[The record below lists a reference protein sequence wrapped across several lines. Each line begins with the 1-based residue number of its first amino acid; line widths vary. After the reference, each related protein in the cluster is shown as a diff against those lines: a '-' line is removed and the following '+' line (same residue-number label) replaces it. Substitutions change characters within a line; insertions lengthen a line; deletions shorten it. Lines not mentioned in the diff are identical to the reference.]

1 MRNLFAKITLAAL
14 LAASIGAAP
23 ALAGGALE
31 QVDITGNVPSPIAGH
46 VNARLVPIFWDA
58 RCIPVQYRVNNTLN
72 PIPNPLGPAFL
83 TLADATA
90 AFQSSLDSW
99 NQIPTSFIEMQIV
112 GTVANPSPRGF
123 DMKNELTFRTPPGF
137 TAIASSPS
145 TSLIADSTFTHGQ
158 NIDGDADPDVSSAI
172 SVCTDV
178 DGDGDV
184 EFPAGF
190 YKAGTILDN
199 DVQFSTA
206 LRYTTNPASADIIA
220 NSVDLEGVAVHEL
233 GHSLGLSHV
242 VVNNKSTTDGGSP
255 TMFPFIDTSDPAA
268 ELQQRTL
275 DSDDIAWAS
284 YYYQE
289 GTAASGPA
297 ALQPGDVAFGN
308 AYGLITGEVIHGVF
322 NEPVAGASVAA
333 VNRQTGEI
341 VANGLSGTT
350 QLSRSAT
357 GGLFLIDP
365 AYNILNGNYVIPVP
379 KGNYDVFV
387 EAMDGNPVPAANVSL
402 TGQIGGLFGQLNFEE
417 EFWNGNNEGAIE
429 KRAGEAKNVHV
440 NEGEVETGIDFI
452 TNQTIRIANFGNR
465 NFIGF
470 TLQAGGSHYAVRIPA
485 SQISAV
491 LPGQDIYIQAG
502 LFETSLVDAS
512 TVPMWAEAMLTTG
525 SVDATTGAATINLAS
540 PLEKATGFLAADN
553 DFAPLYFKNP
563 HDLGKAVREGIASGA
578 ITDLFLVLRLPQG
591 PFPGVSVTP
600 PVIGLDGGVAVNDV
614 PIFGLSYLSTDGG
627 ATFSRVTNFN
637 FRFALELS
645 PAL

>member
-46 VNARLVPIFWDA
+46 VNARLVPIFWDT
-58 RCIPVQYRVNNTLN
+58 RCVPVQYRMNNTLN
-72 PIPNPLGPAFL
+72 PIPNPAGPAFL

-90 AFQSSLDSW
+90 AFESSMESW
-99 NQIPTSFIEMQIV
+99 NSIPTSFIEMQIV
-112 GTVANPSPRGF
+112 GTVANLSPRGF

-145 TSLIADSTFTHGQ
+145 TSLVADSTFTHGLD
-158 NIDGDADPDVSSAI
+158 IDGDGDSDVSSAI

-178 DGDGDV
+178 DSDGDV
-184 EFPAGF
+184 EFPAGL

-206 LRYTTNPASADIIA
+206 LRYTTDPAAADNIGG
-220 NSVDLEGVAVHEL
+220 SVDLEAVAVHEL
-233 GHSLGLSHV
+233 GHSHGLSHV
-242 VVNNKSTTDGGSP
+242 VVNNKSATDGSSP
-255 TMFPFIDTSDPAA
+255 TMFPFIDTTDREA

-275 DSDDIAWAS
+275 DSDDIAWSS

-297 ALQPGDVAFGN
+297 ALQPGDVAFSSV
-308 AYGLITGEVIHGVF
+308 YGLITGEVIHGVL
-322 NEPVAGASVAA
+322 NQPIAGASVAA
-333 VNRQTGEI
+333 VNRQTGEV

-357 GGLFLIDP
+357 GGLFLVNP

-379 KGNYDVFV
+379 KGDYDVLV

-402 TGQIGGLFGQLNFEE
+402 TGQIGGLFGQLNFDEE
-417 EFWNGNNEGAIE
+417 YWNGNNEGAVE

-440 NEGEVETGIDFI
+440 NEGEVETGIDFV
-452 TNQTIRIANFGNR
+452 TNQTIKISNFGNR

-470 TLQAGGSHYAVRIPA
+470 TLQPGGSYYAVRIPA
-485 SQISAV
+485 SQVSAIN
-491 LPGQDIYIQAG
+491 PGQDIYIQAA

-512 TVPMWAEAMLTTG
+512 TVPMWAEAIFTTG
-525 SVDATTGAATINLAS
+525 SVDAVTGAATLDLVD
-540 PLEKATGFLAADN
+540 PLEKTTGFLAADN
-553 DFAPLYFKNP
+553 DFAPFYFQNP
-563 HDLGKAVREGIASGA
+563 HDLGKTVREGIASGA
-578 ITDLFLVLRLPQG
+578 ITDLFLVLHLPQG

-614 PIFGLSYLSTDGG
+614 PIFGLSYTSTDGVS
-627 ATFSRVTNFN
+627 FSRVTNFN

>member
-14 LAASIGAAP
+14 LAASFGAAP
-23 ALAGGALE
+23 VLAGGALE

-58 RCIPVQYRVNNTLN
+58 RCIPVQYRMNNTLD

-90 AFQSSLDSW
+90 AFQSSMDSW

-112 GTVANPSPRGF
+112 GTVGNLSPRGF

-145 TSLIADSTFTHGQ
+145 TSLIADSMFTDGLD
-158 NIDGDADPDVSSAI
+158 IDGDGDADVSSAI

-178 DGDGDV
+178 DGDGDI

-190 YKAGTILDN
+190 YRAGTILDN
-199 DVQFSTA
+199 DVQFSTVF
-206 LRYTTNPASADIIA
+206 RYTTDPAAADIIT

-233 GHSLGLSHV
+233 GHSHGLSHV
-242 VVNNKSTTDGGSP
+242 VINNKSATDGGSP
-255 TMFPFIDTSDPAA
+255 TMFPFIDTGDPVA

-275 DSDDIAWAS
+275 DSDDIAWSS
-284 YYYQE
+284 YFYPE

-297 ALQPGDVAFGN
+297 ALQPGDVAFSA
-308 AYGLITGEVIHGVF
+308 AYGLITGEVVHGVL
-322 NEPVAGASVAA
+322 NQPVAGASVAA

-341 VANGLSGTT
+341 VSNGLSGTT
-350 QLSRSAT
+350 QLSRSPT
-357 GGLFLIDP
+357 GGLFLVNV

-387 EAMDGNPVPAANVSL
+387 EAMDGGPVPAANVSL
-402 TGQIGGLFGQLNFEE
+402 TGQIGSLFGQLNFDEE
-417 EFWNGNNEGAIE
+417 YWNGNDEGAVE
-429 KRAGEAKNVHV
+429 KRFGEAKNVHV
-440 NEGEVETGIDFI
+440 NEGQVRSGIDFV
-452 TNQTIRIANFGNR
+452 TNQTIKIANFGNR

-470 TLQAGGSHYAVRIPA
+470 TGQAGGSYYAVRIPA
-485 SQISAV
+485 SQISGV
-491 LPGQDIYIQAG
+491 LPGEDIYIQAG

-512 TVPMWAEAMLTTG
+512 TVPFWAEAMLTTG
-525 SVDATTGAATINLAS
+525 SVDAVTGAATLDLGD
-540 PLEKATGFLAADN
+540 PLEQTSGFLAADN
-553 DFAPLYFKNP
+553 DFAPFYFKNP
-563 HDLGKAVREGIASGA
+563 HELGKRVRRGIEDGE
-578 ITDLFLVLRLPQG
+578 ITEVFLVLRLPQG
-591 PFPGVSVTP
+591 PFPGVSAIP

-614 PIFGLSYLSTDGG
+614 PIFGLSYISTDGVS
-627 ATFSRVTNFN
+627 FSQVTNFN
-637 FRFALELS
+637 FRFALEIS